1 MINTPS
7 VPKPGETTTLWLI
20 KLLTGPILLV
30 VALIHMAVNHYIG
43 SLGGLLSHAEVVAYY
58 QKWYIPVMEAIF
70 LITVISHSLIGLRGI
85 ILDLKPAPGLLRVLD
100 WIFILGGAGFVVY
113 GLWLLRAVA
122 QLGGA

>member
-7 VPKPGETTTLWLI
+7 TPKPGETTTLWMI
-20 KLLTGPILLV
+20 KLLTGPVLV
-30 VALIHMAVNHYIG
+30 IVAFIHVVVNHYVG
-43 SLGGLLSHAEVVAYY
+43 SLSGLLSHAEVVAYY
-58 QKWYIPVMEAIF
+58 QNWYIPVMEAIF
-70 LITVISHSLIGLRGI
+70 LITVISHALIGLRGI

-122 QLGGA
+122 QLG

>member
-7 VPKPGETTTLWLI
+7 VPKPGESTTLWLI

-43 SLGGLLSHAEVVAYY
+43 SIGGLLSHAEVVAYY

-70 LITVISHSLIGLRGI
+70 LTTVIAHSLIGVRGI
-85 ILDLKPAPGLLRVLD
+85 ILDLKPAPGLLRTLD
-100 WIFILGGAGFVVY
+100 WIFILIGVGFVIY
-113 GLWLLRAVA
+113 GMWLLAAVA
-122 QLGGA
+122 ALG

>member
-7 VPKPGETTTLWLI
+7 TPKPGETTTLWLI
-20 KLLTGPILLV
+20 KLLTGPILVV
-30 VALIHMAVNHYIG
+30 VALIHVVVNHYIG
-43 SLGGLLSHAEVVAYY
+43 SLGGLLTHAEVVAYY
-58 QKWYIPVMEAIF
+58 QNWYIPVMEAIF

-122 QLGGA
+122 QLG